1 MTRRAIVAV
10 SLLVAAA
17 AGYFVWRGSY
27 SADEREIRAALAAL
41 AHDFNASTT
50 DGLGTLAHA
59 VQLGSAFSEDAIVDL
74 GPGAAPIEGRAT
86 LIGMAERL
94 QPRTAAFRVALDD
107 VGVEMVEGNRTADV
121 TLTVSFIRRSFTT
134 GEESIDAR
142 EFALVMNKVNGRWQ
156 IARATAIDTFR

>member
-1 MTRRAIVAV
+1 MKRGVIVAV

-17 AGYFVWRGSY
+17 GYFGWRGFQST
-27 SADEREIRAALAAL
+27 DEREIRAALAAL
-41 AHDFNASTT
+41 ASDFNASTT
-50 DGLGTLAHA
+50 DGLGTVAHA
-59 VQLGSAFSEDAIVDL
+59 AQLGSAFAEDAVIDL
-74 GPGAAPIEGRAT
+74 GPGAMPIQGRNT
-86 LIGMAERL
+86 MIGMAERL

-107 VGVEMVEGNRTADV
+107 LGIEMGEGNRTADV

-142 EFALVMNKVNGRWQ
+142 EFALVMNKTDGRWR